1 MTTIKDIARK
11 TGFSVS
17 TVSRALN
24 NTHVDE
30 ETRRTILECAEKLDY
45 HPNYNAQSLKV
56 KKSRTIAY
64 LIPDIENLLYPS
76 LASAIEQ
83 EARLLGYSLLLC
95 NTFDDPEFAKRYVN
109 ELRSRYVDGFIFS
122 TAMADPAQNEAIHIL
137 RNDQYP
143 CACIMRGSDDGLDSV
158 VVDNVK
164 GSELAIDYLVGNGLR
179 DIVYLSGSMQLKLYQ
194 ERLEGYRRRLSY
206 HGIPV
211 SEENIISGFDDSS
224 RIGYEAVKNYLATGK
239 RPDAV
244 YAASDPLALEA
255 MKAISDSGLRVPD
268 DISVIGFDD
277 LPVSSLC
284 NPGLTTV
291 SQPFKEMGKFV
302 VRKLVSMIENPSCIG
317 KKTDV
322 FDVSIVERGSVKR
335 REK

>member
-1 MTTIKDIARK
+1 MITIKDIAK
-11 TGFSVS
+11 ETGFSVS

-24 NTHVDE
+24 NIHVDE
-30 ETRRTILECAEKLDY
+30 KTRNIVLECAERLDY

-109 ELRSRYVDGFIFS
+109 ELKSRYVDGFIFS
-122 TAMADPAQNEAIHIL
+122 TAMADPSQNEAIHIL
-137 RNDQYP
+137 KNEHYP
-143 CACIMRGSDDGLDSV
+143 CACIMRGSDDNLDSV
-158 VVDNVK
+158 VVNNVK
-164 GSELAIDYLVGNGLR
+164 GSEIAVDYLVSNGLR
-179 DIVYLSGSMQLKLYQ
+179 NIVYLSGSMQLQLYK
-194 ERLEGYRRRLSY
+194 ERLEGYKNRLSHY
-206 HGIPV
+206 GIAV
-211 SEENIISGFDDSS
+211 SDRNVIPGFDESLC
-224 RIGYEAVKNYLATGK
+224 IGYKAIRKFLAEGN
-239 RPDAV
+239 RPDAI

-255 MKAISDSGLRVPD
+255 MKAVCDSGLRVPD

-291 SQPFKEMGKFV
+291 SQPFKEMGRFV

-317 KKTDV
+317 GSVDV
-322 FDVSIVERGSVKR
+322 FDVCIVERGSVKR